1 MSDDNEPHYT
11 KINEFYRG
19 DWRATTTLTA
29 GRIRA
34 LIAQARAAGELDSK
48 STVNPAFTRAQS
60 LDIIERAIQ
69 RFEDTSGCRVVACKN
84 LLRELG
90 LPLGRVGEP
99 WKEPTP

>member
-1 MSDDNEPHYT
+1 M
-11 KINEFYRG
+11 
-19 DWRATTTLTA
+19 
-29 GRIRA
+29 
-34 LIAQARAAGELDSK
+34 
-48 STVNPAFTRAQS
+48 S